1 MKTKYKLLTAMLLS
15 AALLAMPMGAFFANE
30 GNTLRVYAS
39 DGDCEEV
46 ETESTEEKGNE
57 CCTVSG
63 NDVPEPECICTDKCN
78 AKSHNGDCVICEA
91 DHRKCEYVL
100 PKVRITITEPTGWY
114 KGGKAEVKIKAV
126 DMVNSGNFEIEKAEV
141 RIGQNGSFMD
151 ITDAMSFEISEDCCV
166 YVQITDTK
174 GKIYR
179 KNRSIECFDKEK
191 PTLNAGINSGMLSIQ
206 ASDNISGV
214 KAVYVNGQEF
224 TGLTNGAVNI
234 RLQQFDANYENFAI
248 QAMDNAGNLSDV
260 YKTNNPYYI
269 DPKAED
275 DEEKTVPTLPENAQ
289 PTKVTDAKATV
300 TEYVTTKKSSEEKS
314 DTSKEGSENDKENAG
329 KEFYTIQTDNGK
341 VFYLIVDNT
350 KESDNVFFLT
360 EISENDLLNVTGT
373 DYTVMEQNSA
383 VVEAAIPGT
392 DTKVEDKNDTAD
404 VGAEGQDTEGI
415 DTEGT
420 DDENSTEDT
429 GNAEGEPEAPKEA
442 NPMGTYIFI
451 GVVAAIAIVALY
463 FFKIYRRKGEDFE
476 DDDEEEEEP
485 EEYETEDEDADGAED
500 DFFDRNEEE

>member
-1 MKTKYKLLTAMLLS
+1 M
-15 AALLAMPMGAFFANE
+15 
-30 GNTLRVYAS
+30 
-39 DGDCEEV
+39 
-46 ETESTEEKGNE
+46 
-57 CCTVSG
+57 
-63 NDVPEPECICTDKCN
+63 
-78 AKSHNGDCVICEA
+78 
-91 DHRKCEYVL
+91 
-100 PKVRITITEPTGWY
+100 
-114 KGGKAEVKIKAV
+114 
-126 DMVNSGNFEIEKAEV
+126 
-141 RIGQNGSFMD
+141 
-151 ITDAMSFEISEDCCV
+151 
-166 YVQITDTK
+166 
-174 GKIYR
+174 
-179 KNRSIECFDKEK
+179 
-191 PTLNAGINSGMLSIQ
+191 
-206 ASDNISGV
+206 
-214 KAVYVNGQEF
+214 
-224 TGLTNGAVNI
+224 
-234 RLQQFDANYENFAI
+234 
-248 QAMDNAGNLSDV
+248 
-260 YKTNNPYYI
+260 
-269 DPKAED
+269 
-275 DEEKTVPTLPENAQ
+275 
-289 PTKVTDAKATV
+289 
-300 TEYVTTKKSSEEKS
+300 
-314 DTSKEGSENDKENAG
+314 
-329 KEFYTIQTDNGK
+329 
-341 VFYLIVDNT
+341 DNT